1 MHKMIRSSGRI
12 IGRRF
17 DRILFAFNIPSLTVA
32 AALLIISRLIMARME
47 IPDGFYGIY
56 FAAVYIAVA
65 YSFAVTLVITVN
77 ANMRLRGHEK
87 YTYMEIFDSQMVVS
101 EYVSTVYFQGKFHDY
116 RRLWVINLAD
126 IEQVTC
132 TRSRIVIKSKARLI
146 EQRADW
152 LEYSEED
159 GRISFDYW
167 WYNDYGGELVETAE
181 FADNYFYAERAAQRI
196 IFCSQKQKERE
207 VRRSEFR
214 KRMLEIAGRSRTE
227 RRKKPKE
234 RVFRGYEI
242 ERKF

>member
-1 MHKMIRSSGRI
+1 MHKMIRSSQRR
-12 IGRRF
+12 IGRRY

-47 IPDGFYGIY
+47 IPDGFYEIY
-56 FAAVYIAVA
+56 FGAVYIAVA
-65 YSFAVTLVITVN
+65 YSFAVTLAVTVR
-77 ANMRLRGHEK
+77 ANMRLRGHGK
-87 YTYMEIFDSQMVVS
+87 YTYMEIFESQMIVS
-101 EYVSTVYFQGKFHDY
+101 EYVSTVFFGGKFHDY
-116 RRLWVINLAD
+116 RRLWIINLSD

-132 TRSRIVIKSKARLI
+132 TRNKVIIKSKARFM

-152 LEYSEED
+152 LDYSEED
-159 GRISFDYW
+159 GKVSFDFW
-167 WYNDYGGELVETAE
+167 WYDDYGGEKVETVE
-181 FADNYFYAERAAQRI
+181 FADNYFYVERAAQRI

-207 VRRSEFR
+207 IRRSEFR